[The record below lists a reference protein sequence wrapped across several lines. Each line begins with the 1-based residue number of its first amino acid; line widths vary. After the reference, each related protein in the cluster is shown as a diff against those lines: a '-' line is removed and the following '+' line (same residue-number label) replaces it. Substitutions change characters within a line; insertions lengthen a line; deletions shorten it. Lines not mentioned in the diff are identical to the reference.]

1 MAEREGRYRRDDHDD
16 DDSLSPSSLSP
27 SPPPVRRRRTP
38 PRDKP
43 ERDTRERIRD
53 EDRYAAAATAS
64 PSPRL
69 PPERVPSRLTKTRE
83 RDPRESRHPRDDRDR
98 ESPPPFQ
105 TKRQSITD
113 RLRNSWAA
121 RKDEMRGTPPPPPP
135 NAAGNRPPSR
145 VPSRRSSS
153 AGQPPPKATPIGRV
167 REWLDNCSAMHGDHC
182 VGTPA
187 RPASPAHSVDSA
199 EDSVLPPRGEPS
211 TWRPIWLIDAVE
223 RRLVRARASDRYI
236 ALSYVY
242 ERAPLPSPSG
252 RNAPRET
259 RRDNVNMLIDNLD
272 DADMPQAISDGIWLA
287 RKLGIKLLWVDR
299 FCIVQDD
306 DAEREEYLRNMGHVF
321 ANAYL
326 TVVAAAGDNA
336 DTGLSALVSPGGRAP
351 PHVPKEA
358 LGPPG
363 RKGHE
368 EMLRATRWT
377 ERCWTM
383 VEGFYARRA
392 LFVYDD
398 TMTWECHCATW
409 NLAGDLDGGGGAGAG
424 GSLGRLGGLQ
434 RVLSLR
440 GGQAGANG
448 PGGRQQAG
456 HRKCTARVQSA
467 ALGFRHPAW
476 PDLDEYARICM
487 EYSSR
492 RLTHAE
498 DTVDAFRGF
507 TSILAK
513 SFSGGF
519 TFGMPALF
527 LDAALL
533 WRPSAT
539 IRRRQLPPTM
549 DSGGLNPVPSWSWM
563 GWYFD
568 GVAPDLTLWRAAA
581 DYVLEPNAGQSPGKG
596 GAPSDADGPRRRF
609 RSVAGLRLRT
619 TCQFHVTDRATTA
632 PVRND
637 GTRFR
642 NMRHQSR
649 RGGPQLPLGWSKSN
663 STGGF
668 RHDSDPAAL
677 FRYPVP
683 MATDVPASE
692 LPVSGELIYPGTL
705 LSFSTTRAMLQVDF
719 GVPFP
724 AAGARRGGRGGKQP
738 GDVGDEGGIPLAI
751 GNILAPRGKW
761 IGTLRSHDA
770 WLGLQGANYEGEE
783 KLELIAVS
791 EGNERVTDGPGTAG
805 PVLSDVWGAGCDM
818 EAVRAHADKD
828 GILDFVNV
836 LWVERVG
843 GVCFRR
849 GVGHIFVQAWEAF
862 ARERV
867 EILLG

>member
-1 MAEREGRYRRDDHDD
+1 MAEREGRYRRTDDHD

-27 SPPPVRRRRTP
+27 SPPPPRRRRTP

-43 ERDTRERIRD
+43 VERDTRDRLRD
-53 EDRYAAAATAS
+53 DDRYAA
-64 PSPRL
+64 SPRL
-69 PPERVPSRLTKTRE
+69 PPERESSRLTKS
-83 RDPRESRHPRDDRDR
+83 RDPRESRHPRDDRD
-98 ESPPPFQ
+98 SPPPFQ
-105 TKRQSITD
+105 AKRQSITD
-113 RLRNSWAA
+113 RLRNSWQA
-121 RKDEMRGTPPPPPP
+121 RKDDMRGTPPPPPP

-153 AGQPPPKATPIGRV
+153 AGQPPAKTTPIGKV
-167 REWLDNCSAMHGDHC
+167 REWLDNCSAYHGDHC
-182 VGTPA
+182 VGTAA
-187 RPASPAHSVDSA
+187 RPPSAHSDDSA
-199 EDSVLPPRGEPS
+199 DDSVLPPRGEPP

-223 RRLVRARASDRYI
+223 RRLVRARATDRYM

-242 ERAPLPSPSG
+242 ERAPAPSPSG

-259 RRDNVNMLIDNLD
+259 RRDNVGMLTDHLD

-326 TVVAAAGDNA
+326 TVVAAAGENA

-351 PHVPKEA
+351 PPVPKEA

-392 LFVYDD
+392 LFVYEE

-409 NLAGDLDGGGGAGAG
+409 NLAGDTDTGAAAG

-440 GGQAGANG
+440 GGAAPAG
-448 PGGRQQAG
+448 PGGRQQTG
-456 HRKCTARVQSA
+456 HRKCTAKVQSA
-467 ALGFRHPAW
+467 ALGFRHPPW
-476 PDLDEYARICM
+476 PDLDEYARMCM

-492 RLTHAE
+492 RLNHPE
-498 DTVDAFRGF
+498 DTLDAFRGF
-507 TSILAK
+507 TAILAK
-513 SFSGGF
+513 SFAGGF

-539 IRRRQLPPTM
+539 IRRRQLPPTIN
-549 DSGGLNPVPSWSWM
+549 SGGLNPVPSWSWM

-568 GVAPDLTLWRAAA
+568 GVAPDLTLWRASA
-581 DYVLEPNAGQSPGKG
+581 DYVLEANMGQSGGKG

-609 RSVAGLRLRT
+609 RSAAGLRLRT

-642 NMRHQSR
+642 NMRHQGR

-668 RHDSDPAAL
+668 RHDSDGAAL
-677 FRYPVP
+677 FKYPVP
-683 MATDVPASE
+683 MATDIPASD
-692 LPVSGELIYPGTL
+692 LPIGGELIYPGTL
-705 LSFSTTRAMLQVDF
+705 LSFNTTRAMLQVDF

-724 AAGARRGGRGGKQP
+724 AAGARRGPRGKPAG
-738 GDVGDEGGIPLAI
+738 GDEGGIPLAI

-791 EGNERVTDGPGTAG
+791 EGNERVVDGGARPGAAA
-805 PVLSDVWGAGCDM
+805 PVVSDVWGPGCDM
-818 EAVRAHADKD
+818 EAVRAHADQD

-849 GVGHIFVQAWEAF
+849 GVGHVFVQAWEAF